1 MAGETVV
8 MEETCKIEDPSDEIV
23 LDQKMHDDI
32 QEIVNDILSEYPRD
46 LLQWEV
52 VSRKN

>member
-32 QEIVNDILSEYPRD
+32 ICAVFGSMICGIAAPAC
-46 LLQWEV
+46 
-52 VSRKN
+52 